1 MEKYESAVSEKIETM
16 WYKAM
21 ETADSFVSRSYLD
34 KLNLC
39 RAAEPAEEMLV
50 SFPIELFR
58 LTRLAYIPSEGIVD
72 KLVNVYSSLNSIGTT
87 VFTIIHGEPGK
98 TEFYIGC
105 LNRSSSDASRLLLES
120 SFEGNF
126 PGIELSLRNA
136 REKDELD
143 QLQCSCVKVT
153 W

>member
-72 KLVNVYSSLNSIGTT
+72 KLVK
-87 VFTIIHGEPGK
+87 FIH
-98 TEFYIGC
+98 
-105 LNRSSSDASRLLLES
+105 R
-120 SFEGNF
+120 
-126 PGIELSLRNA
+126 
-136 REKDELD
+136 
-143 QLQCSCVKVT
+143 
-153 W
+153 